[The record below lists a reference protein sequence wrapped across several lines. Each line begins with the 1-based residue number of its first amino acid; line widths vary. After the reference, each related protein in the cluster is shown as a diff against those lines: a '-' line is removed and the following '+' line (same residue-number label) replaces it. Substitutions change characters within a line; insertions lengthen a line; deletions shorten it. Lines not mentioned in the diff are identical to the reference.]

1 MDPSRNIFWGL
12 VVKPGKRYETEVQ
25 EPFRI
30 TKACLEPATAGG
42 KVSSVFVEC
51 DNNEEFIIA
60 NLNAKNFNETI
71 DLSFNEGEKICF
83 KVDGPGTVHMTGNLL
98 DDPPPDGMLGGDW
111 SEEESEDS
119 DDSVDESVAAGEKI
133 KEVSEKEAKKIL
145 KRKTEVPKDGEKLKK
160 AKLEEMDTTVDTSL
174 GDLDDTD
181 NFAEE
186 NDTDD
191 DEDDSDEE
199 SESDDENTTVGDTT
213 AEMADTTAASDED
226 EDSDDDS
233 SEDEEEE
240 SKKSDSQPKEDQS
253 PSKKKTADTTAACNG
268 DVKTPKDKALET
280 PKTSKDKKNK
290 TPMPEGKTKDT
301 EVTNG
306 EHKTKKGGDAK
317 TPKENI
323 KTPKTDVK
331 TPKEDVKTP
340 KQEVKTPKQELK
352 TPKQEAKTPKQEVKT
367 PKDTQTPGKT
377 PKRTLK
383 GGVQVEDLK
392 EGSGPE
398 CKPGNMVGMYYEGRL
413 KSNNKK
419 FDALKSGKPFKFKL
433 GSGQVIKGWDV
444 GVLGMKVGG
453 KRKLTIPAQLG
464 YGAQGAPPDIPGN
477 ATLVFDI
484 ECKFVK

>member
-119 DDSVDESVAAGEKI
+119 DDSVEESVVATGDKI

-186 NDTDD
+186 NDSDD

-340 KQEVKTPKQELK
+340 KQEVKTPKQE
-352 TPKQEAKTPKQEVKT
+352 AKTPKQEVKT
-367 PKDTQTPGKT
+367 PKDSQTPGKT

>member
-1 MDPSRNIFWGL
+1 MG
-12 VVKPGKRYETEVQ
+12 
-25 EPFRI
+25 
-30 TKACLEPATAGG
+30 
-42 KVSSVFVEC
+42 
-51 DNNEEFIIA
+51 
-60 NLNAKNFNETI
+60 
-71 DLSFNEGEKICF
+71 
-83 KVDGPGTVHMTGNLL
+83 
-98 DDPPPDGMLGGDW
+98 
-111 SEEESEDS
+111 
-119 DDSVDESVAAGEKI
+119 
-133 KEVSEKEAKKIL
+133 
-145 KRKTEVPKDGEKLKK
+145 KTEVPKDGEKLKK
-160 AKLEEMDTTVDTSL
+160 AKLEEMDTT
-174 GDLDDTD
+174 
-181 NFAEE
+181 
-186 NDTDD
+186 
-191 DEDDSDEE
+191 
-199 SESDDENTTVGDTT
+199 
-213 AEMADTTAASDED
+213 AEMADTTAASEED

-240 SKKSDSQPKEDQS
+240 SKKSDSQSKEGQS

-290 TPMPEGKTKDT
+290 TPKPEGKTKDT

-306 EHKTKKGGDAK
+306 EQKTEKGGDV
-317 TPKENI
+317 

-340 KQEVKTPKQELK
+340 KQEVKTPKQE
-352 TPKQEAKTPKQEVKT
+352 AKTPKQEVKT
-367 PKDTQTPGKT
+367 SKDSQTPGKT

-444 GVLGMKVGG
+444 GVIGMKVGG
-453 KRKLTIPAQLG
+453 KRKLTVPAQLG

>member
-1 MDPSRNIFWGL
+1 MG
-12 VVKPGKRYETEVQ
+12 
-25 EPFRI
+25 
-30 TKACLEPATAGG
+30 
-42 KVSSVFVEC
+42 
-51 DNNEEFIIA
+51 
-60 NLNAKNFNETI
+60 
-71 DLSFNEGEKICF
+71 
-83 KVDGPGTVHMTGNLL
+83 
-98 DDPPPDGMLGGDW
+98 
-111 SEEESEDS
+111 
-119 DDSVDESVAAGEKI
+119 
-133 KEVSEKEAKKIL
+133 
-145 KRKTEVPKDGEKLKK
+145 
-160 AKLEEMDTTVDTSL
+160 
-174 GDLDDTD
+174 
-181 NFAEE
+181 
-186 NDTDD
+186 
-191 DEDDSDEE
+191 
-199 SESDDENTTVGDTT
+199 
-213 AEMADTTAASDED
+213 
-226 EDSDDDS
+226 DDDS

-240 SKKSDSQPKEDQS
+240 SEKSDSQPKEDMS

-268 DVKTPKDKALET
+268 DVKTPKDKKIAGSKANET

-290 TPMPEGKTKDT
+290 PMQEDKTKDP
-301 EVTNG
+301 EITND
-306 EHKTKKGGDAK
+306 ELK
-317 TPKENI
+317 TPKSGDVKTQKAVT

-331 TPKEDVKTP
+331 TPKDD
-340 KQEVKTPKQELK
+340 VKTPKQELK

-367 PKDTQTPGKT
+367 SKDSQTPGKT

-398 CKPGNMVGMYYEGRL
+398 CKPGNMIGMYYEGRL